1 MVEDELA
8 DNSDDEKRMYRAE
21 LRAGGSVRQLNNS
34 LRREPV
40 QELVLPDTW
49 YIGVTIW
56 RYSKSASCTSYL
68 DTVRER

>member
-8 DNSDDEKRMYRAE
+8 DNSDDKKRMYRAE

-40 QELVLPDTW
+40 QELVLLDTW
-49 YIGVTIW
+49 
-56 RYSKSASCTSYL
+56 
-68 DTVRER
+68 